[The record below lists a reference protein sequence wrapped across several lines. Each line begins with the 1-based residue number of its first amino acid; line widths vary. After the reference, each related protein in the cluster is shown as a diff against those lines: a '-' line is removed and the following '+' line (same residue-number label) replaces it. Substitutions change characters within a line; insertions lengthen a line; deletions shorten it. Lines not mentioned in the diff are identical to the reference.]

1 MTAPTDWF
9 PLWLSLRVAGLAT
22 LIAVLFGVALA
33 YLLARHHFPGR
44 AVVEAMTSLPLAL
57 PPTVLGYYLLVVVGR
72 EGVLGAWLENSLG
85 ITLVFTWEG
94 AVLAAAIPS
103 LPLVVRPAR
112 AALEDVDREM
122 LEAARIDGAGPLQ
135 ELVRILL
142 PLARRGIIAGVALGF
157 VRALGDF
164 GTTLMVAGNIPGRT
178 QTMPIALFDAVQ
190 AGRWELAGVLALLLS
205 VVSVVVLV
213 VVARLGERAL

>member
-22 LIAVLFGVALA
+22 LIAVVFGVAIA

-44 AVVEAMTSLPLAL
+44 AAVEAITSLPLTL

-94 AVLAAAIPS
+94 AVLAAVIPS

-112 AALEDVDREM
+112 AAFEDVDREM
-122 LEAARIDGAGPLQ
+122 VEAARIDGAGPMQ

-142 PLARRGIIAGVALGF
+142 PLARRGIIAGVALAF
-157 VRALGDF
+157 ARSLGDF

-190 AGRWELAGVLALLLS
+190 AGQWELAGTLALLLS
-205 VVSVVVLV
+205 AVSVAVLV